1 MKIKDYLIFFR
12 VKNLLMIVIIQL
24 LLKYVLFKKF
34 DLTTSLDNFH
44 FFILV
49 LSTILITVAGYIIN
63 DINDI
68 ESDEINKPSKT
79 FINKKIS
86 IKKADMLFL
95 ILNFIGLILGYY
107 LSYSIDKISF
117 FAIFIIAS
125 LLSYLYSIK
134 LKKNILFK
142 NLIVSFLAFLSI
154 FIVGL
159 YDIVPATNNF
169 NNQCQLYVF
178 NLILKISIFSFLLT
192 LLREM
197 VKDLVDIKGDKKA
210 NTKTIPIV
218 IGINKTKVLLI
229 LIGIFTVIAIIYF
242 SISIFI
248 TYPLAT
254 YYLIIFIS
262 LPLLYFVLKIN
273 YSNTKKSFSNLSNL
287 LKITMLLGILIV
299 FLF

>member
-134 LKKNILFK
+134 LKKYILFK

-169 NNQCQLYVF
+169 NNQGQLYVF